1 VTLAPRSA
9 RGCVARP
16 DKLPQ
21 VSEKLSRLKEQVY
34 TDPRPK
40 EHFDR
45 FHAWARTRAPSF
57 VYDVVRVFSSL
68 YALTLLRARAL
79 GAQYVPE
86 TGPAILA
93 PNHFSYM
100 DHFLIGIFIR
110 RKVRFMAKSQL
121 FSKWAQWV
129 YLQGGVFPVRR
140 GARDDEAFV
149 TAEAILHRGGVVAM
163 YPEGGRSRTGK
174 LAEQA
179 KPGIGRLVLD
189 SGAPVVPI
197 AIHGSAKIRNWKR
210 LRFPSVRVYYGEPLH
225 FEREPGATRE
235 RQQEVADA
243 IFAEIRTLYG
253 RSGGV
258 GAEAPAAST
267 LVG

>member
-1 VTLAPRSA
+1 
-9 RGCVARP
+9 
-16 DKLPQ
+16 
-21 VSEKLSRLKEQVY
+21 VSEKLSSLRPQVY

-40 EHFDR
+40 EFFDR
-45 FHAWARTRAPSF
+45 FHARARSRGPSF
-57 VYDVVRVFSSL
+57 VYELVRVFSSL
-68 YALTLLRARAL
+68 YAWTLLRARAI
-79 GAQYVPE
+79 GAQNVPG
-86 TGPAILA
+86 TGAAILA

-121 FSKWAQWV
+121 FTPVARWV

-140 GARDDEAFV
+140 GARDDEAFI
-149 TAEAILHRGGVVAM
+149 TAEAILDGGGVVAM
-163 YPEGGRSRTGK
+163 YPEGGRSRTGE
-174 LAEQA
+174 LQAQA

-197 AIHGSAKIRNWKR
+197 AIVGSAKIRNWKR
-210 LRFPSVRVYYGEPLH
+210 LRFPSVRVQYGEPLS

-243 IFAEIRTLYG
+243 IFAEIRALYARLG
-253 RSGGV
+253 ERVGG
-258 GAEAPAAST
+258 
-267 LVG
+267 

>member
-1 VTLAPRSA
+1 
-9 RGCVARP
+9 
-16 DKLPQ
+16 
-21 VSEKLSRLKEQVY
+21 VSEKLSSLRPQVY

-40 EHFDR
+40 EYFDR
-45 FHAWARTRAPSF
+45 FHERARRRGPSF
-57 VYDVVRVFSSL
+57 VYDVVRVVSSL
-68 YALTLLRARAL
+68 YAWTLLRARSI
-79 GAQYVPE
+79 GAHNVPE

-121 FSKWAQWV
+121 FTPVARWV

-140 GARDDEAFV
+140 GARDEEAFV
-149 TAEAILHRGGVVAM
+149 TAETILDRSGVVAM
-163 YPEGGRSRTGK
+163 YPEGGRSRTGE
-174 LAEQA
+174 LQAQA
-179 KPGIGRLVLD
+179 KPGIGRLALQ

-197 AIHGSAKIRNWKR
+197 AILGSSKIRNWKR
-210 LRFPSVRVYYGEPLH
+210 LRFPSVRVQYGEPLH

-243 IFAEIRTLYG
+243 IFAEIRALYTRLG
-253 RSGGV
+253 QHVGG
-258 GAEAPAAST
+258 
-267 LVG
+267 

>member
-1 VTLAPRSA
+1 
-9 RGCVARP
+9 
-16 DKLPQ
+16 
-21 VSEKLSRLKEQVY
+21 VSEKLSRLKAQVY

-57 VYDVVRVFSSL
+57 VYDLVRVFSSL
-68 YALTLLRARAL
+68 YALTLLRARSA
-79 GAQYVPE
+79 GARNVPE

-121 FSKWAQWV
+121 FSRWAQWV

-149 TAEAILHRGGVVAM
+149 TAETILERGGVVAM
-163 YPEGGRSRTGK
+163 YPEGGRSRTGR

-179 KPGIGRLVLD
+179 KPGIGRLALD

-210 LRFPSVRVYYGEPLH
+210 LRFPRVRVSYGEPLH

-243 IFAEIRTLYG
+243 IFAEIRALYG
-253 RSGGV
+253 QTAAVGG
-258 GAEAPAAST
+258 EAPPAST
-267 LVG
+267 VAG

>member
-1 VTLAPRSA
+1 
-9 RGCVARP
+9 
-16 DKLPQ
+16 
-21 VSEKLSRLKEQVY
+21 VSEKLSSLKPQVY

-40 EHFDR
+40 EYFDR
-45 FHAWARTRAPSF
+45 FHARARSRAPSF
-57 VYDVVRVFSSL
+57 VYELVRVFSSL
-68 YALTLLRARAL
+68 YAWTLLRARAI
-79 GAQYVPE
+79 GAQNVPE
-86 TGPAILA
+86 TGAAILA

-121 FSKWAQWV
+121 FTPLARWV

-140 GARDDEAFV
+140 GARDDEAFI
-149 TAEAILHRGGVVAM
+149 TAEAILEQSGVVAM
-163 YPEGGRSRTGK
+163 YPEGGRSRTRDQQP
-174 LAEQA
+174 QA

-197 AIHGSAKIRNWKR
+197 AIYGSSRIRNWKR
-210 LRFPSVRVYYGEPLH
+210 LRFPAVRVQYGEPLH

-243 IFAEIRTLYG
+243 IFAEIRALYG
-253 RSGGV
+253 RLGERVGG
-258 GAEAPAAST
+258 
-267 LVG
+267 